1 MDQLFLTKKR
11 NLEVTVYSLTGNNTW
26 KMVRMP
32 ERCLEKVHITMAFES
47 GGWQVKDGGKVT
59 LVPRTPKAE
68 QSCDTPPL
76 GDWQEVAG
84 KKEEFSLS
92 QLPPSNIDPVPS
104 QMMELPFIHIDYR
117 EESAVAKVSFIFQPA
132 PIVDEVLEELLEKFK
147 TIILNLSQRPEM
159 TLIMKVSLQ
168 QAATPAIRHAKRL
181 IAFSQ
186 ALGPSLFLI
195 GRGLAVIL
203 KPRGLLG
210 HALLNIVKMI
220 QRAAPA
226 PWPECIVPTE
236 HQADEFLAA
245 LVPKPIPGISKPEA
259 GVTVPLD
266 NSPSGDGTS
275 LVSQVE
281 ATAPTSQPGS
291 QDGTS
296 LVSQVEA
303 TAPTSQPGS
312 QDKEKAMAPT
322 PTDRRAS
329 PKVPPNETASHLPL
343 ADTTSR
349 TSLEDLDAKE
359 VVQNLE
365 PELEDVSVQSN
376 VFCACGP
383 RYCRR

>member
-1 MDQLFLTKKR
+1 
-11 NLEVTVYSLTGNNTW
+11 
-26 KMVRMP
+26 
-32 ERCLEKVHITMAFES
+32 
-47 GGWQVKDGGKVT
+47 
-59 LVPRTPKAE
+59 
-68 QSCDTPPL
+68 
-76 GDWQEVAG
+76 
-84 KKEEFSLS
+84 
-92 QLPPSNIDPVPS
+92 
-104 QMMELPFIHIDYR
+104 
-117 EESAVAKVSFIFQPA
+117 
-132 PIVDEVLEELLEKFK
+132 
-147 TIILNLSQRPEM
+147 
-159 TLIMKVSLQ
+159 
-168 QAATPAIRHAKRL
+168 
-181 IAFSQ
+181 
-186 ALGPSLFLI
+186 
-195 GRGLAVIL
+195 
-203 KPRGLLG
+203 
-210 HALLNIVKMI
+210 MI